1 MVIRYATSIE
11 DGLNVSCLNIC
22 CAPENVVEKLK
33 ERYYSKCNSW
43 IIAVEVDD
51 SGTTLYLNEDYKFK
65 SSKAE
70 SIKFKSKKEAEE
82 LLDKVSSKDCEVKVV
97 PLYPFTLS
105 RIGSSNCE
113 HCPFCY
119 GRSNPMAEFEMVGW
133 NTGNGNGELKVREA
147 NYIKCS
153 AVYSELNW
161 KIKLK
166 RWFYQ
171 LWVNKCERP
180 LIDFTRKYN
189 IKPLYTKLAYGS
201 WKWK

>member
-11 DGLNVSCLNIC
+11 DELDVSCLNVC
-22 CAPENVVEKLK
+22 CAPENVVEELK
-33 ERYYSKCNSW
+33 ERYYSKCDSW
-43 IIAVEVDD
+43 IIAVEVND
-51 SGTTLYLNEDYKFK
+51 SDKTLYLNEDYKFE
-65 SSKAE
+65 SSNKAG

-82 LLDKVSSKDCEVKVV
+82 LLDKVSKGYKVKVV

-147 NYIKCS
+147 SYIKCS
-153 AVYSELNW
+153 AVYSKLNW
-161 KIKLK
+161 KIKLE

-171 LWVNKCERP
+171 LVVGK
-180 LIDFTRKYN
+180 
-189 IKPLYTKLAYGS
+189 
-201 WKWK
+201 